1 LNDAEKL
8 LRAELAPGRTVDQD
22 DIETFKATNILARI
36 LARTG
41 GSPEEALKLLE
52 DALPRERRAFG
63 PEHEV
68 TIESTF
74 ELAITYDA
82 LGRGKEAETLY
93 SDVVAARRRVLGP
106 EHPVTLFSM
115 YVQAE
120 RLAGDH
126 RYLEAERVY
135 GEVLETQ
142 KRILG
147 AEHQDTL
154 HTMVGL
160 GATYFS
166 QHRYTDA
173 DRVYDEALSVASRV
187 PNNSVMA
194 MLFYNRACWA
204 AIQSKRQESLA
215 NLEQAVDHG
224 FQRADEMAADD
235 DLKSLHGDPRFNAIL
250 ANVKRLAAAK

>member
-1 LNDAEKL
+1 M
-8 LRAELAPGRTVDQD
+8 
-22 DIETFKATNILARI
+22 
-36 LARTG
+36 
-41 GSPEEALKLLE
+41 KLLE

-82 LGRGKEAETLY
+82 LGRGKEAEKLY
-93 SDVVAARRRVLGP
+93 GDVVAARRRVLGP
-106 EHPVTLFSM
+106 EHPVTMFSM
-115 YVQAE
+115 YVLAE
-120 RLAGDH
+120 RLASDH
-126 RYLEAERVY
+126 RYEEAEQLY
-135 GEVLETQ
+135 GEVLDTQ
-142 KRILG
+142 RRILG

-154 HTMVGL
+154 HTMAGL

-173 DRVYDEALSVASRV
+173 DRVYDEALSIARRV
-187 PNNSVMA
+187 PNNSVVA

-215 NLEQAVDHG
+215 YLEQAVNHG
-224 FQRADEMAADD
+224 FERADEMAADD
-235 DLKSLHGDPRFNAIL
+235 DLKSLRGDPRFNAIL
-250 ANVKRLAAAK
+250 ADVKKRAAAK